1 MKYQKKIMNV
11 EVLRDRL
18 IFGVVRVIAGD
29 RMYYHRDPQQKLWC
43 YAVISSAA
51 NVQSEQ
57 RSRA

>member
-1 MKYQKKIMNV
+1 MNV
-11 EVLRDRL
+11 TYDPGSVDL
-18 IFGVVRVIAGD
+18 GVVRVFAGD

-43 YAVISSAA
+43 YAVILPAA